1 MKKLISLLLSLC
13 LMAGLSTIALAADKT
28 TSPATLESLDDK
40 AVIGI
45 YGIYHYIGEG
55 TPPIE
60 IPVGPDGGGST
71 ELPDGTEVK
80 VDGDEAYAGWR
91 VVIIPVTA
99 AEHQEAYAWA
109 SGKVSSMDSAPLVYY
124 VMFYYGDEQREPT
137 DSFRIT
143 IRFPSSNDKTAM
155 FFMTGAGVP
164 LRDSAARFSGSSV
177 TFNTGATGIGHTGY
191 YLFLKYSGGNGGGGG
206 HGDGGYKDD
215 VILRTDRPTLRPTGT
230 GTGTDTTTTS
240 PKTGDAGIAV
250 YAALSLLSLTGGA
263 WISKKHRH

>member
-28 TSPATLESLDDK
+28 TSPTTLEDLDDK

-45 YGIYHYIGEG
+45 YGIYQYTGEG

-60 IPVGPDGGGST
+60 IPIGPDGGGGT
-71 ELPDGTEVK
+71 ELPDGTEVD
-80 VDGDEAYAGWR
+80 VSGDEDYAGWR
-91 VVIIPVTA
+91 VVVIPVTA
-99 AEHQEAYAWA
+99 EEHQDAYAWA
-109 SGKVSSMDSAPLVYY
+109 AGKVSSMDAAPLVYY
-124 VMFYYGDEQREPT
+124 VMFYYGGEQREPT
-137 DSFRIT
+137 DSFEIT
-143 IRFPSSNDKTAM
+143 IRFPSSNGKTAM

-164 LRDSAARFSGSSV
+164 VRDPAARFSGSSV
-177 TFNTGATGIGHTGY
+177 TFNTGATRIGHTGY
-191 YLFLKYSGGNGGGGG
+191 YLFLKYSGNGG
-206 HGDGGYKDD
+206 GGYKDD
-215 VILRTDRPTLRPTGT
+215 VIIRTDRPTLRPTGT
-230 GTGTDTTTTS
+230 GSTTDTTTS

>member
-45 YGIYHYIGEG
+45 YGIYHYTGEG

-60 IPVGPDGGGST
+60 IPIGPDGGGGT
-71 ELPDGTEVK
+71 ELPDGTEVD
-80 VDGDEAYAGWR
+80 VSGDEKYVGWR

-99 AEHQEAYAWA
+99 EEHQEAYAWA
-109 SGKVSSMDSAPLVYY
+109 AGKVSSMDAAPLVYY

-137 DSFRIT
+137 DPFEIT
-143 IRFPSSNDKTAM
+143 IRFPSSNGKTAM

-164 LRDSAARFSGSSV
+164 VRDSAARFRGSSV

-191 YLFLKYSGGNGGGGG
+191 YLFLKYSGGGGGGG
-206 HGDGGYKDD
+206 HHDGGYRDD

-230 GTGTDTTTTS
+230 TTDTTTTS

-263 WISKKHRH
+263 WISKKHRR